1 MEGKT
6 VLVIEDDPTTQGL
19 LQTIYSH
26 AGANV
31 LIAPNGDAGLRMFS
45 DCQPDVII
53 LDLMLPNINGWTV
66 CRRIRQMSDIPI
78 IILSALSN
86 KEDIIDGYDS
96 GAIDYVTKP
105 FSGKSLIERTQ
116 TILSHVDFEQQNAQV
131 FYDDGYM
138 RFNPLERQLFVNN
151 QPVRLTKT
159 ENKLLELLVRQKDKL
174 QTYNQILQHVWG
186 WNHNGKPEKI
196 QLNIS
201 RLRQK
206 IERDP
211 QNPDYLILEYG
222 LGYMFQSAKEHANLA
237 DK

>member
-19 LQTIYSH
+19 LKTIYSY
-26 AGANV
+26 AGAKV
-31 LIAPNGDAGLRMFS
+31 HIAPDGDTGLRMFS

-53 LDLMLPNINGWTV
+53 LDLMLPKINGWTV
-66 CRRIRQMSDIPI
+66 CRRIHQMADTPI
-78 IILSALSN
+78 IILSALSGQ
-86 KEDIIDGYDS
+86 EDIKDGYDS
-96 GAIDYVTKP
+96 GAIDYMTKP
-105 FSGKSLIERTQ
+105 FSGKSLIERTK
-116 TILSHVDFEQQNAQV
+116 TILSRVDSDQKNAQV

-138 RFNPLERQLFVNN
+138 RFNPGERQLFVNN

-159 ENKLLELLVRQKDKL
+159 ENKLLELLVRQKNKL
-174 QTYNQILQHVWG
+174 LTYNQILQNVWG
-186 WNHNGKPEKI
+186 WNHNSKPEKI

-206 IERDP
+206 IERNP
-211 QNPDYLILEYG
+211 QQPAYLILEYG
-222 LGYMFQSAKEHANLA
+222 LGYMFKSAKGFTNLA

>member
-6 VLVIEDDPTTQGL
+6 VLIIEDDETTQGL

-31 LIAPNGDAGLRMFS
+31 LIAPDGDAGLRMFS

-66 CRRIRQMSDIPI
+66 CRHIHQIADTPI
-78 IILSALSN
+78 IILSALSSN
-86 KEDIIDGYDS
+86 EDIADGYKS

-116 TILSHVDFEQQNAQV
+116 SILSRVDLEQKNAQV

-138 RFNPLERQLFVNN
+138 RFNPAERHLFVKE

-159 ENKLLELLVRQKDKL
+159 ENKLLELLVRQKDNL

-206 IERDP
+206 IEPDP
-211 QNPDYLILEYG
+211 QKPVYLILEYG
-222 LGYMFQSAKEHANLA
+222 LGYMFQSAKEPAP
-237 DK
+237 DR

>member
-19 LQTIYSH
+19 LKTIYSH
-26 AGANV
+26 AGADV
-31 LIAPNGDAGLRMFS
+31 LIASDGDVGLRMFS
-45 DCQPDVII
+45 ECQPDVII

-66 CRRIRQMSDIPI
+66 CRRIRQMADTPI
-78 IILSALSN
+78 IILTALSS
-86 KEDIIDGYDS
+86 KEDIIEGYDS
-96 GAIDYVTKP
+96 GAIDYITKP
-105 FSGKSLIERTQ
+105 FSSKNLIERTQ
-116 TILSHVDFEQQNAQV
+116 TILEYAESEQDNAQV
-131 FYDDGYM
+131 FYDDGYL
-138 RFNPLERQLFVNN
+138 RFDPADRRLFVNN

-174 QTYNQILQHVWG
+174 QTYNQTLQHVWG

-211 QNPDYLILEYG
+211 QQPAYLMLEYG
-222 LGYMFQSAKEHANLA
+222 LGYLFQSAENQNTHAGE
-237 DK
+237 